1 MDRKLEKG
9 KNLYMRKF
17 INILIIIITIIL
29 IGIDL
34 VFAIMP
40 NIRLKTIFTIG
51 CFAIPTILITI
62 TMIIQIKLEDNK
74 KEKDRIR
81 NFWLKT
87 LFIIYCILL
96 ICILFLNN
104 EYRTNRTMQFSFD
117 KLFSEEHLEI
127 NNIVPFG
134 TLSSYIDKM
143 INHRIN
149 TNIVLVN
156 VVVNLV
162 LFAPMGFFV
171 PMLFK
176 EKIKNT
182 KQFLLLILGI
192 TVSIEVLQFFTFSGT
207 FDVDDI
213 ILNTIGA
220 VIIYLLMKTKTIKT
234 IVNKVFDLSQ

>member
-1 MDRKLEKG
+1 
-9 KNLYMRKF
+9 
-17 INILIIIITIIL
+17 
-29 IGIDL
+29 
-34 VFAIMP
+34 
-40 NIRLKTIFTIG
+40 
-51 CFAIPTILITI
+51 
-62 TMIIQIKLEDNK
+62 
-74 KEKDRIR
+74 
-81 NFWLKT
+81 
-87 LFIIYCILL
+87 
-96 ICILFLNN
+96 
-104 EYRTNRTMQFSFD
+104 MQFSFD

-134 TLSSYIDKM
+134 TLYKYIDKLST
-143 INHRIN
+143 HRIN
-149 TNIVLVN
+149 TNLVIVN

-162 LFAPMGFFV
+162 LLAPMGFFV

-220 VIIYLLMKTKTIKT
+220 IIVYLVMKTKTIER
-234 IVNKVFDLSQ
+234 IINKIFDLSK

>member
-1 MDRKLEKG
+1 
-9 KNLYMRKF
+9 MRKF
-17 INILIIIITIIL
+17 INILVIMITIIL

-34 VFAIMP
+34 MFAILP
-40 NIRLKTIFTIG
+40 NIRLNTIFIIG
-51 CFAIPTILITI
+51 CFATPTILIFI
-62 TMIIQIKLEDNK
+62 TMIVQIRLEDERE
-74 KEKDRIR
+74 EKDKIR

-87 LFIIYCILL
+87 VFIVYCVLL

-134 TLSSYIDKM
+134 TLSSYIYKM
-143 INHRIN
+143 ANHRIN

-162 LFAPMGFFV
+162 LLMPMGFFV

-182 KQFLLLILGI
+182 KQFLLLILG
-192 TVSIEVLQFFTFSGT
+192 TTLSIEILQFFTFSGT

-220 VIIYLLMKTKTIKT
+220 IIVYLLMKNKIIKT
-234 IVNKVFDLSQ
+234 IMNKLFDLSK

>member
-1 MDRKLEKG
+1 
-9 KNLYMRKF
+9 MRKF
-17 INILIIIITIIL
+17 INILIIILTTIL
-29 IGIDL
+29 IGTNFI
-34 VFAIMP
+34 FAIRP
-40 NIRLKTIFTIG
+40 NIKLNTVFIIG
-51 CFAIPTILITI
+51 SFAIPTILIFI
-62 TMIIQIKLEDNK
+62 TMIVQIKLEENREE
-74 KEKDRIR
+74 KEKIR

-134 TLSSYIDKM
+134 TLYKYIDKLST
-143 INHRIN
+143 HRIN
-149 TNIVLVN
+149 TNLVIVN

-162 LFAPMGFFV
+162 LLAPMGFFV

-220 VIIYLLMKTKTIKT
+220 IIVYLVMKTKTIER
-234 IVNKVFDLSQ
+234 IINKIFDLSK